1 MKKKFLSGWAPALAF
16 VAVALISV
24 SLLSAGAFENNEI
37 AWPKNENGETYG
49 YIIVDDKG
57 IDHEPDLI
65 SVAGIS
71 IILPDGSRDPDTIG
85 YIRREEHD
93 PYAGL
98 EPPQNPEDAMRYN
111 AQLLEMAEQAFAEGK
126 EFVHTIPVY
135 SNDGKTIIGDYGIGN
150 PEETIRKLNGLD

>member
-1 MKKKFLSGWAPALAF
+1 MKNLFRSVWAQALAF
-16 VAVALISV
+16 VTVALTSV
-24 SLLSAGAFENNEI
+24 SLLSAGALEKNEI
-37 AWPKNENGETYG
+37 TWPTNENGETYG

-85 YIRREEHD
+85 YVRREEND

-98 EPPQNPEDAMRYN
+98 EPPKDPEDAMRYN
-111 AQLLEMAEQAFAEGK
+111 AQLQEMAEQAFAAGK

-150 PEETIRKLNGLD
+150 PEEIIRKLSVLD